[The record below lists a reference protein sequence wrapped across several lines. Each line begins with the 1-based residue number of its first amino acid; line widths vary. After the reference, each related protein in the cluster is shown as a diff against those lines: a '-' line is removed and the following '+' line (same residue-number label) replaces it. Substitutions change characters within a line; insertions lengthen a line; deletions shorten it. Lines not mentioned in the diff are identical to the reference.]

1 MTTRPL
7 TAGVAGSLALLSALH
22 ATWVFSSWP
31 LPDRTRFAE
40 LIVGTSPEK
49 VPAAAATSAV
59 AALLAS
65 ASALVARCGAP
76 GRRPP
81 PRIAVLG
88 TRTVAGVLL
97 ARAVAGFVVS
107 SSGLVDAPAAYRR
120 LDLTVYSPLC
130 LVLSAGAGCVAATA
144 HRTAAP

>member
-1 MTTRPL
+1 MRTRPL

-22 ATWVFSSWP
+22 AIWVFSSWP
-31 LPDRTRFAE
+31 LTGRTRFAE
-40 LIVGTSPEK
+40 IVVGTSPDK
-49 VPAAAATSAV
+49 VPPAAATSTV

-65 ASALVARCGAP
+65 AAALVARCGAP

-97 ARAVAGFVVS
+97 ARAVAGFAVS
-107 SSGLVDAPAAYRR
+107 GSGLVDAPADYRR
-120 LDLTVYSPLC
+120 LDLAVYSPLC
-130 LVLSAGAGCVAATA
+130 LALGVGAARVAATA
-144 HRTAAP
+144 HRIAP